1 MSPLNSSSSHVPT
14 TACGTPPPED
24 SPLNQLE
31 GSTEGGESSL
41 NYASNAEGML
51 ELRAG
56 SVDEL
61 IILATHSSNKDF
73 VYQDAFLCTYRTF
86 IATLTLL
93 SKLQYRFRRFNGE
106 DHGALELRAARSSFS
121 LMVRIVDWLID
132 SDFHAADVMG
142 NLSDFIAEL
151 VGGGEL
157 LLARALRSKFIE
169 KYEEHRTRLLPDLDF
184 GRLVLVTSSKFN
196 SSHR

>member
-1 MSPLNSSSSHVPT
+1 MPT
-14 TACGTPPPED
+14 TARGTPPPED

-31 GSTEGGESSL
+31 GPREGGESSL

-121 LMVRIVDWLID
+121 LIVRIVDWLID
-132 SDFHAADVMG
+132 SDFHATDVMR

-184 GRLVLVTSSKFN
+184 GRLAAKGRIFSVVEVTPQFGG
-196 SSHR
+196 